1 MSKQFKNDKNYIL
14 KKVQSESRNKLIK
27 NLVKNSIINY
37 ETKSNPLGLKDKTSE
52 KLFNSKKI
60 NIKSLIFFYNKLSA
74 IYRFNFGEVQLS
86 FLWDGSSHEE
96 YYKNRW
102 LTFFKKETERMM
114 RKYSFLKAILSVTI
128 FDRKDNEKTE
138 FQYRLSS
145 FIRKDFNIQVFKR
158 KGIVLHSK

>member
-1 MSKQFKNDKNYIL
+1 MTKQFKNDKNYIL
-14 KKVQSESRNKLIK
+14 KKVQSESKNKLINKLIK
-27 NLVKNSIINY
+27 KSIIEY
-37 ETKSNPLGLKDKTSE
+37 ENKSNPLGLNDKTSE
-52 KLFNSKKI
+52 NLENSKKI
-60 NIKSLIFFYNKLSA
+60 NLKSLNFFYNKLSA

-114 RKYSFLKAILSVTI
+114 ENYSFLKAILSITVFEREI
-128 FDRKDNEKTE
+128 KEKSE
-138 FQYRLSS
+138 FQYRLSTH
-145 FIRKDFNIQVFKR
+145 IRKDFNIQVFKR